1 MALPYWTEK
10 CFCWHEVLCSLQS
23 LNWDSQFFQMYR
35 IFKTQHIS
43 ILWKCINVFLPWFS
57 LMKQSFPL
65 WIEYFSS
72 FSLSQM
78 VSLLLSRGANIN
90 AFDKKDRRAIHWAA
104 YMGMYIFQLL
114 ISVVIKKNHLMF
126 SGFTYFWEKY
136 LHFKYWS
143 DLCLPENH

>member
-1 MALPYWTEK
+1 
-10 CFCWHEVLCSLQS
+10 
-23 LNWDSQFFQMYR
+23 
-35 IFKTQHIS
+35 
-43 ILWKCINVFLPWFS
+43 
-57 LMKQSFPL
+57 
-65 WIEYFSS
+65 
-72 FSLSQM
+72 M

-136 LHFKYWS
+136 LHFKY
-143 DLCLPENH
+143 